1 MPSLTKN
8 KVTFKNF
15 AARWFSPFVI
25 YLDLESLI
33 VPVATVKNHPNVS
46 STHALEKHLP
56 CSYCLMVIERE
67 NPEHIHFDIYTG
79 PAWRDFCP
87 RSRS

>member
-15 AARWFSPFVI
+15 AAWWFSPFVS

-46 STHALEKHLP
+46 STHALETSTMQLLLNGHRARKP
-56 CSYCLMVIERE
+56 
-67 NPEHIHFDIYTG
+67 
-79 PAWRDFCP
+79 
-87 RSRS
+87 